1 MMGRFPLRL
10 HLALL
15 LTFAAAPA
23 VAAERRFPV
32 SDFSEIVLAGSP
44 DVTVTTGGRPSVV
57 AAGEAAELDRL
68 DIRVDGKRLLIGT
81 KPGRWTGSRKED
93 VKIRVSTAVVSA
105 AVISGSGSIL
115 IDRVRGPFSGRISG
129 SGEMDLPSV
138 DSPSL
143 TLAISGSGDMDVAGR
158 CGTGNF
164 AISGSGDIDAT
175 ALTCTDLTATTTGS
189 GDIEARAT
197 GTATLRVTGS
207 GDITVTGGARC
218 TSRSTGSGTTRC
230 S

>member
-32 SDFSEIVLAGSP
+32 SDFTEIVLAGSP

-57 AAGEAAELDRL
+57 ASGEASELDRL

-93 VKIRVSTAVVSA
+93 VKIRVSTAAVSA

-115 IDRVRGPFSGRISG
+115 VDRVRGPFSGRISG

-138 DSPSL
+138 DSSSL

-158 CGTGNF
+158 CGQGNF
-164 AISGSGDIDAT
+164 SISGSGDIDAT
-175 ALTCTDLTATTTGS
+175 ALTCADLTATTTGS
-189 GDIEARAT
+189 GDIDARAT

-218 TSRSTGSGTTRC
+218 TSKATGSGTTRC

>member
-1 MMGRFPLRL
+1 MGRFPLRL

-32 SDFSEIVLAGSP
+32 SDFTEIVLAGSP

-57 AAGEAAELDRL
+57 ASGEAAELDRL

>member
-1 MMGRFPLRL
+1 MGRFPLRL

-32 SDFSEIVLAGSP
+32 SDFTEIVLAGSP
-44 DVTVTTGGRPSVV
+44 DVTVATGGRPSVV
-57 AAGEAAELDRL
+57 ASGEAAELDRL

-81 KPGRWTGSRKED
+81 KPGRWTGSRKAD
-93 VKIRVSTAVVSA
+93 VKIRVSTAAVSA

-138 DSPSL
+138 DSPGL

>member
-32 SDFSEIVLAGSP
+32 SDFTEIVLAGSP

-57 AAGEAAELDRL
+57 ASGEAAELDRL